1 MDATKR
7 DVNDLRK
14 IAEQEA
20 IEGLENYSK
29 FCIIRPTGFGKTGM
43 LTNILKRYDRVLYL
57 YPTTV
62 IKETVLDFYYG
73 LDRTEE
79 QNFIPHVDFLSY
91 MGLVR
96 MENEDFDKLPKYD
109 LIIADETHRIGAP
122 KSLIAMFKLLGV
134 QPDAK
139 LLGATATPE
148 RSDSV
153 DEITIF
159 FGGHISSEYT
169 LHNAFQD
176 KILQQPIY
184 VYCSYG
190 KSDIKETEKA
200 AKLEIK
206 KFKDP
211 AEEKKAYDLLKA
223 RLIEIG
229 NLQKMDRVIADT
241 CKKHAT
247 RQDYLKFIVF
257 FKGYDHIRIKEKEV
271 QQWFADAYPDMTI
284 NTLKV
289 TGETEETYTNA
300 EKLGQYRYRP
310 GVIDLIFTCDM
321 LNMGYHINDLTG
333 VIFYRGTTSNTVY
346 IQQLGRVLST
356 GNNIPGIVFD
366 IVDNLHRKALY
377 VTYDRK
383 DKTKKIDINGSIID
397 IITGNGAENNI
408 GPEATDISEYM
419 DNITFIDDDTDYYD
433 DDTDTDVPCEDETD
447 NTSDNNDKTLKTIR
461 STIRHFKRLASNPE
475 NTPEDKM
482 LIQAA
487 LNGLSETEH
496 ALINTDKNKRRWTH
510 QMNILFAEDLIV
522 ESHYSTYKELIAKTV
537 AEQYVQRCKLA
548 YALWVKHGGKPDPC
562 TRLAWLAQ
570 QSPEGTPLELFTK
583 LKQVKID
590 DVLDVMGVE

>member
-1 MDATKR
+1 MNTNTKV

-14 IAEQEA
+14 KTEQEA
-20 IEGLENYSK
+20 IADLAKYSK
-29 FCIIRPTGFGKTGM
+29 HCIVRPTGFGKTGM
-43 LTNILKRYDRVLYL
+43 LTNILKQYKRVLYL

-62 IKETVLDFYYG
+62 IRETVLDFYYG
-73 LDRTEE
+73 LGRDES
-79 QNFIPHVDFLSY
+79 QDSIPNVDFLSY

-96 MENEDFDKLPKYD
+96 MENEDFDKMPKYD
-109 LIIADETHRIGAP
+109 LIIADEAHRIGAP
-122 KSLIAMFKLLGV
+122 KSLIAMFKLLCV

-176 KILQQPIY
+176 KILQQPVY

-190 KSDIKETEKA
+190 KADIQETEKA
-200 AKLEIK
+200 AKLEIQ

-211 AEEKKAYDLLKA
+211 VEEKKAYDLLKA
-223 RLIEIG
+223 RLIEIS

-241 CKKHAT
+241 CHKHAT
-247 RQDYLKFIVF
+247 TQDYLKFIVF
-257 FKGYDHIRIKEKEV
+257 FKGYDHIREKKEEV
-271 QQWFADAYPDMTI
+271 KKWFQDAYPELKI
-284 NTLKV
+284 NTLEV
-289 TGETEETYTNA
+289 TGETEETYSNA

-310 GVIDLIFTCDM
+310 GEIDLIFTCDM

-333 VIFYRGTTSNTVY
+333 VVFYRGTTSNTVY

-377 VTYDRK
+377 VTYERK
-383 DKTKKIDINGSIID
+383 DKTKKIDVNGSIID
-397 IITGNGAENNI
+397 IITGNGSEVDI
-408 GPEATDISEYM
+408 RPEATDLGDYM
-419 DNITFIDDDTDYYD
+419 ESIGFIDEDLNCDDMDEE
-433 DDTDTDVPCEDETD
+433 PMDETD
-447 NTSDNNDKTLKTIR
+447 NKNIPENNNKTLKTIR
-461 STIRHFKRLASNPE
+461 STIRHFKKMALNPK

-482 LIQAA
+482 FIQAA

-496 ALINTDKNKRRWTH
+496 AILNNDKTKRRWTH

-537 AEQYVQRCKLA
+537 AEQYVQRCRLA
-548 YALWVKHGGKPDPC
+548 YALWVKHGGNPEPC

-570 QSPEGTPLELFTK
+570 KSPDGTPLELFTK
-583 LKQVKID
+583 LKQVKIN
-590 DVLDVMGVE
+590 DVLTVMGVE